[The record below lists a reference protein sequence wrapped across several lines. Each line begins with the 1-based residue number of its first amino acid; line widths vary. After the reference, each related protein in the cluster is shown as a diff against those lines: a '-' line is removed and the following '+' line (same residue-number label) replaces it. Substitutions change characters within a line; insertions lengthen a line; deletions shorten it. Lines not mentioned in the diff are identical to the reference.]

1 MGVVCDTRSGAQ
13 KNKQS
18 ISEVQDEVSTFA
30 WVVAHE
36 IGHNLGMRHDMD
48 TVHGGTTGA
57 CNKNAGIMS
66 YKEANKTKKPWSTC
80 SNFSLKVWYNTILG
94 MNMTWCMEAV
104 TTNFCPTAYK
114 PIGTTKATTKA
125 TTKTTTKKTT
135 TASGTGGCGSPWW
148 YGDGICDDDNNNQGC
163 NYDGGDCCG
172 SSVNTNYCTICK
184 CLQ

>member
-1 MGVVCDTRSGAQ
+1 
-13 KNKQS
+13 
-18 ISEVQDEVSTFA
+18 
-30 WVVAHE
+30 
-36 IGHNLGMRHDMD
+36 
-48 TVHGGTTGA
+48 
-57 CNKNAGIMS
+57 
-66 YKEANKTKKPWSTC
+66 
-80 SNFSLKVWYNTILG
+80 

-114 PIGTTKATTKA
+114 PIGTTKATTTATTKTTTKA

-172 SSVNTNYCTICK
+172 SPWWYGDGICDDDNNNQGCNYDGGDCCGSSVNTNYCTICK